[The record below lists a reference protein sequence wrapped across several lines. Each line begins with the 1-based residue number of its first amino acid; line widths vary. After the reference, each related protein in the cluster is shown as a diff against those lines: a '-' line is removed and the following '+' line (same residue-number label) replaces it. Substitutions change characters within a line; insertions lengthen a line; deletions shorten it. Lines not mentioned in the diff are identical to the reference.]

1 MRARDA
7 LLALLG
13 FAVVAIGLAA
23 GWSWLSATTSRAAM
37 SEDPLATITA
47 YLDAWEAGD
56 HGAMAELVR
65 EVPDDFAA
73 RHTQLREGLAAQSL
87 ELLPGTPVEEVDG
100 RIAVP
105 VTVRV
110 GVDYHLEPLTWD
122 TRVVTVRERGE
133 WSILFSLATIHP
145 ELREA
150 WRFDL
155 EREEVDRAP
164 ILASDG
170 TQLAGPGETIT
181 FGFEPSGVSDPE
193 RMIEAFERAV
203 PGSGRVA
210 EREIG
215 RDNLVDGWFYPVASV
230 PHARSQPVWDRL
242 RGVPGVLR
250 MSEGD
255 RVLYDAGF
263 AQHVVGIIA
272 EATAEQLEQRRAEG
286 LDADAGLRIPQ
297 FGLERAMDD
306 HLTGS
311 ELVRV
316 GLREGDDGPLRIVI
330 AEAQLD
336 PSAPVRTTIDV
347 TVQQAVEDALTD
359 VDLPAGMVVI
369 DTSDGAILASASRP
383 LASYNRAFA
392 GRFPPG
398 STFKIVT
405 TAAIVAAGGSLDDEV
420 ACPAE
425 TIVGGLRVPNA
436 GGFDLGTVPLI
447 DAFAASCNTSFA
459 TLGAGIGAEDL
470 AEAAE
475 WFGFGIDPQLPLTAF
490 GGSFPAPADVAET
503 GAAAFG
509 QGRVEASVLHMASVA
524 GAAAT
529 GTWHQ
534 PYLLAA
540 NGPGE
545 SRNLP
550 ASTTDALR
558 RAMRAVVT
566 DGTGTTADVAGL
578 EVLGKTGTAQ
588 ASGESHAWFVGV
600 WEGYAFAVLVEDG
613 GAGGQVAGPIAARFV
628 SRLAALTGELD
639 PSLLEDTEDDLEPA
653 EGDVGDPPP
662 DDLLADL
669 EDAEGDG
676 SEDPDTDDDSPGA
689 NG

>member
-13 FAVVAIGLAA
+13 VAVVAVGLAA
-23 GWSWLSATTSRAAM
+23 GWSWLNATTSRTAVSA
-37 SEDPLATITA
+37 DPLATVTA
-47 YLDAWEAGD
+47 YLDAWEDGD
-56 HGAMAELVR
+56 HFAMAELVR
-65 EVPDDFAA
+65 EAPEDFAT
-73 RHTQLREGLAAQSL
+73 RHAQLRDGLAARSL

-110 GVDYHLEPLTWD
+110 QVDYHPDPLEWD

-133 WSILFSLATIHP
+133 WSILFSIGTIHP
-145 ELREA
+145 ELRDS
-150 WRFDL
+150 WRFDI
-155 EREEVDRAP
+155 EHEEVDRAP
-164 ILASDG
+164 ILAADG

-181 FGFEPSGVSDPE
+181 FGFEPSGVSDPD
-193 RMIEAFERAV
+193 RMVAAFERAV
-203 PGSGRVA
+203 PGSGRIA

-215 RDNLVDGWFYPVASV
+215 RENLVDGWFYPVATV
-230 PHARSQPVWDRL
+230 PQGRSQPVWDQL

-272 EATAEQLEQRRAEG
+272 PATAEQLEQRRADG
-286 LDADAGLRIPQ
+286 LDAEAGLRIPQ
-297 FGLERAMDD
+297 FGLELAMDD
-306 HLTGS
+306 ELTGS
-311 ELVRV
+311 ELVRA
-316 GLREGDDGPLRIVI
+316 GLREGEDGPLRIVI

-336 PSAPVRTTIDV
+336 PSAPVRTTLDV
-347 TVQQAVEDALTD
+347 TVQQAVEDALTG
-359 VDLPAGMVVI
+359 VEAPVGIVVL

-383 LASYNRAFA
+383 LASYNRAFS

-405 TAAIVAAGGSLDDEV
+405 TAAVLAAGGSLDDQV

-425 TIVGGLRVPNA
+425 SIVGGLRVPNA
-436 GGFDLGTVPLI
+436 GGFDLGSVPLI
-447 DAFAASCNTSFA
+447 EAFAASCNTSFA
-459 TLGAGIGAEDL
+459 TLGAGIGAAGL
-470 AEAAE
+470 TEAAE
-475 WFGFGIDPQLPLTAF
+475 SFGFGVDPALPLTAF
-490 GGSFPAPADVAET
+490 GGSFPAPADTAET

-524 GAAAT
+524 AAAAT

-540 NGPGE
+540 DGPGE
-545 SRNLP
+545 SRRL
-550 ASTTDALR
+550 ASSTDALR

-566 DGTGTTADVAGL
+566 DGTGTTVDVAGL
-578 EVLGKTGTAQ
+578 EILGKTGTAQ
-588 ASGESHAWFVGV
+588 ASGENHAWFVGV

-628 SRLAALTGELD
+628 TRLAALTGALD
-639 PSLLEDTEDDLEPA
+639 PSAVDDTEHDEDN
-653 EGDVGDPPP
+653 GDVGDPPP

-669 EDAEGDG
+669 DGPEDG
-676 SEDPDTDDDSPGA
+676 EDHTPDATDDEAGTDG
-689 NG
+689 